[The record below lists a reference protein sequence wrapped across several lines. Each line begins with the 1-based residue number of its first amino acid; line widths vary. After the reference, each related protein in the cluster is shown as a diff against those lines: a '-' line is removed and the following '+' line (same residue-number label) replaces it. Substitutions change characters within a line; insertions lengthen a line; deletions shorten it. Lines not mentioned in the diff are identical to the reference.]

1 MASQSGEQQ
10 GVDLMTLPP
19 QQLAQIKEQL
29 EGQIEQFSV
38 NFQDLQVGGSLEI
51 SLFPDR
57 KREPPWSANVSIVSS
72 PASLPDGDP
81 RVSQFG
87 PCYRGLE
94 QAEGRCVAAADP
106 RLLRPADQSPWA
118 LALSPSLRFVA
129 APLTRAGL
137 CPQTHRKTGKEV
149 LVPLTSSLYV
159 SGTLG
164 DSDKVMVDIGT
175 GYYVE
180 KKAEGGID
188 YCKRKVKLLSE
199 SLASLAE
206 IIQQKRRQVQQV
218 QQVFEIKMKQ
228 FQAQEQAQ
236 VAADT

>member
-38 NFQDLQVGGSLEI
+38 NFQDLQMAIQG
-51 SLFPDR
+51 FH
-57 KREPPWSANVSIVSS
+57 SS
-72 PASLPDGDP
+72 
-81 RVSQFG
+81 
-87 PCYRGLE
+87 GLAIE
-94 QAEGRCVAAADP
+94 DLNKQKE
-106 RLLRPADQSPWA
+106 
-118 LALSPSLRFVA
+118 
-129 APLTRAGL
+129 
-137 CPQTHRKTGKEV
+137 GKEV

-180 KKAEGGID
+180 EKAEGGID

>member
-1 MASQSGEQQ
+1 M
-10 GVDLMTLPP
+10 
-19 QQLAQIKEQL
+19 
-29 EGQIEQFSV
+29 
-38 NFQDLQVGGSLEI
+38 
-51 SLFPDR
+51 
-57 KREPPWSANVSIVSS
+57 
-72 PASLPDGDP
+72 
-81 RVSQFG
+81 
-87 PCYRGLE
+87 
-94 QAEGRCVAAADP
+94 
-106 RLLRPADQSPWA
+106 
-118 LALSPSLRFVA
+118 
-129 APLTRAGL
+129 
-137 CPQTHRKTGKEV
+137 
-149 LVPLTSSLYV
+149 TSSLYV